1 MRLGWEDRGNF
12 MERVLRTH
20 VIKYSAYFE
29 NQDAVTKAKDKFEQY
44 ANGKKLEKN
53 IVEAVYCA
61 GVKYGTGKDWLHL
74 FNKSLFSIPAEQSV
88 LWQALICSRETWI
101 LKGLLETTLNETII
115 RRSDIRRIYN
125 FYTLT
130 AISRSIYFDFITTN
144 WNTLL
149 ANFGNDAFLMS
160 AILENLS
167 IGVNDAYSLERV
179 KQMLKKGAGAASNSP
194 DFIIDQINSNIQ
206 WIRNNERNICNYLKD
221 TQQRWR

>member
-1 MRLGWEDRGNF
+1 MFNKFD
-12 MERVLRTH
+12 H
-20 VIKYSAYFE
+20 IKR
-29 NQDAVTKAKDKFEQY
+29 
-44 ANGKKLEKN
+44 LEKN

-74 FNKSLFSIPAEQSV
+74 FNKSLYSIPAEQSV

-101 LKGLLETTLNETII
+101 LKGFVLKLKFVIFRNKFLILIIFNYRLLETTLNETII

-149 ANFGNDAFLMS
+149 A
-160 AILENLS
+160 
-167 IGVNDAYSLERV
+167 
-179 KQMLKKGAGAASNSP
+179 K
-194 DFIIDQINSNIQ
+194 
-206 WIRNNERNICNYLKD
+206 
-221 TQQRWR
+221 